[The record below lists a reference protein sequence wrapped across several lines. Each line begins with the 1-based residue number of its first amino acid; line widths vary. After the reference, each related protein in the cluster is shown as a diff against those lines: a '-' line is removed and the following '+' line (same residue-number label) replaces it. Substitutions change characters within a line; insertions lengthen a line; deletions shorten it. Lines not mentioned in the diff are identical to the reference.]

1 MNPNTDNPPS
11 GAAPLLEVRGLHIEY
26 GRGPEAVTAAESLDL
41 VLKPGEIVAL
51 VGESG
56 SGKSTLS
63 KSIIGLLSP
72 SANITAGSILFDGT
86 ELTGLPERE
95 LERIRGRQ
103 IGMVPQDPGGSL
115 DPVKTVGSQVA
126 EVFRLHPEA
135 GKRSKAEIRAEVVR
149 LFELVG
155 IDRPEERLKQYPH
168 ELSGGLKQRVLIAI
182 AFSLGPKLLIAD
194 EPTSALDVTVQRRV
208 LEVFSRLARDR
219 GTAVIFVTHD
229 LAVATDLADRI
240 VVMQQGRIREDRSV
254 TDILTRPE
262 DDYTVRLLEEASP
275 AVPKDAPAAAESA
288 GDLPVA
294 AIEVRGLTKVFGRAG
309 SEHRAVND
317 VDFSVRQG
325 TTFALVGES
334 GSGKSTT
341 ARMIMRLLDPTSGS
355 VRVHGTDVTALAA
368 KGKRELWRT
377 LQLVYQNPDS
387 ALDPRLTVGDI
398 VAEPLVSFRIGSRA
412 ERRARVANLLD
423 QVNLPARVAGSRT
436 KELSGGQRQRVAI
449 ARALALGARTLVLD
463 EALSALDV
471 LTQAQILDLLE
482 RLQRDLGLSYLF
494 ISHDLHVVERV
505 AHDVGVMSRGQLM
518 EAGPTA
524 QVFRNPQSDYTR
536 LLLDSNPGHRLR
548 ELAAATGR

>member
-1 MNPNTDNPPS
+1 
-11 GAAPLLEVRGLHIEY
+11 
-26 GRGPEAVTAAESLDL
+26 
-41 VLKPGEIVAL
+41 
-51 VGESG
+51 
-56 SGKSTLS
+56 
-63 KSIIGLLSP
+63 
-72 SANITAGSILFDGT
+72 
-86 ELTGLPERE
+86 
-95 LERIRGRQ
+95 
-103 IGMVPQDPGGSL
+103 
-115 DPVKTVGSQVA
+115 
-126 EVFRLHPEA
+126 
-135 GKRSKAEIRAEVVR
+135 
-149 LFELVG
+149 
-155 IDRPEERLKQYPH
+155 
-168 ELSGGLKQRVLIAI
+168 
-182 AFSLGPKLLIAD
+182 
-194 EPTSALDVTVQRRV
+194 
-208 LEVFSRLARDR
+208 
-219 GTAVIFVTHD
+219 
-229 LAVATDLADRI
+229 
-240 VVMQQGRIREDRSV
+240 
-254 TDILTRPE
+254 
-262 DDYTVRLLEEASP
+262 
-275 AVPKDAPAAAESA
+275 
-288 GDLPVA
+288 
-294 AIEVRGLTKVFGRAG
+294 
-309 SEHRAVND
+309 
-317 VDFSVRQG
+317 
-325 TTFALVGES
+325 
-334 GSGKSTT
+334 
-341 ARMIMRLLDPTSGS
+341 MIMRLLDPTSGS
-355 VRVHGTDVTALAA
+355 VRVHGTDVTALAG